1 MDELKE
7 SLKNKKLTKTGR
19 IIAEF
24 VMDNMGEACFMT
36 STDIAVKLNVSESS
50 VIRFSRALGFSGF
63 MDFQK
68 SLRKSYTDNAYSVSS
83 NITVPYERLK
93 LSMKRGEANFIEE
106 FLVNTE
112 KNISSVI
119 KNNTKES
126 FDRAAEMII
135 NSRKKYIIASRA
147 NTGVG
152 AYSYL
157 LLKHMLPDVCATN
170 NSIANVIDHLSDIN
184 EEDCVI
190 VYSFPRYSKLDKI
203 AVQMAEDA
211 GAKIVVITDKRSALL
226 APYADV
232 IFTVDV
238 DSSAFFNSYV
248 GVQFLMETLCA
259 DINEKMGYSNEDKL
273 KNIDKYIDEMQVY

>member
-1 MDELKE
+1 MDELKD
-7 SLKNKKLTKTGR
+7 SLKSTKLTKTGR
-19 IIAEF
+19 LVAEF
-24 VMDNMGEACFMT
+24 VIDNMGEACFMT

-50 VIRFSRALGFSGF
+50 VIRFARALGFSGF

-68 SLRKSYTDNAYSVSS
+68 GLRKSYTENAYSVSS

-93 LSMKRGEANFIEE
+93 LSIKRGEANFIEE

-112 KNISSVI
+112 KNISSAI

-126 FDRAAEMII
+126 FDRASNIII
-135 NSRKKYIIASRA
+135 NSRKKFIIASRA
-147 NTGVG
+147 NSGVG

-157 LLKHMLPDVCATN
+157 LLKHMLPDVYSTN
-170 NSIANVIDHLSDIN
+170 NSIANVIDHLSDISR
-184 EEDCVI
+184 EDCVL
-190 VYSFPRYSKLDKI
+190 VFSFPRYSKLDKM

-226 APYADV
+226 AQFAHV
-232 IFTVDV
+232 VFTVDV

-248 GVQFLMETLCA
+248 GVQFVMETLCA
-259 DINEKMGYSNEDKL
+259 NISKKIGTSNEEKL
-273 KNIDKYIDEMQVY
+273 KNIDKYINEMQVY